1 MDENEHECFDTH
13 PAVTDLSSLPE
24 RCPHLPPCT
33 YPLTLCP
40 AKIPKHSTRTG
51 ICGTQSMVLGA
62 GMRGSRA
69 TASSCHLWVP
79 VFLHEGMR
87 EGRDRVGSHASLFPL
102 AREPGYLL
110 GHWLPV
116 LRISSC
122 SSLHMPS
129 YLLPNHDPV
138 FPQRG
143 FSSPGTP
150 LPQPKI
156 HSPHQQGALSFDPS
170 LMI

>member
-13 PAVTDLSSLPE
+13 PAVTDLSSLPK

-62 GMRGSRA
+62 GMRGSQA
-69 TASSCHLWVP
+69 TASSCHLWEP

-87 EGRDRVGSHASLFPL
+87 EGRDRVGSMPPFSLGQG
-102 AREPGYLL
+102 A
-110 GHWLPV
+110 WLPSGS
-116 LRISSC
+116 LAAC
-122 SSLHMPS
+122 SKDI
-129 YLLPNHDPV
+129 LLLQSPYAFLPV
-138 FPQRG
+138 TQ
-143 FSSPGTP
+143 S
-150 LPQPKI
+150 
-156 HSPHQQGALSFDPS
+156 
-170 LMI
+170 